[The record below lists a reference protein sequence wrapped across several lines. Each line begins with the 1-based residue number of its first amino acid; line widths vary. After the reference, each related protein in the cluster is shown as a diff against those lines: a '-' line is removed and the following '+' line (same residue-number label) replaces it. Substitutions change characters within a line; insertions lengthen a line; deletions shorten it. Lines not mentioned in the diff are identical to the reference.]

1 MIKMGK
7 PRNTCGC
14 KHLVPVSY
22 PLESNGLGI
31 TGTNVSITVATAK
44 KTGEFAIISQFC

>member
-1 MIKMGK
+1 MGK